1 MSPKFAKI
9 GLSVLVLGAAFGG
22 LFYTTL
28 AEGTE
33 YYKHVEEVM
42 VSPEPWYGKRLQLHG
57 YVTKDSI
64 RRKRES
70 LDYRFTVE
78 SKGHTVQASYTG
90 VVPDTFK
97 DGAEVVLKGRLGPHG
112 FVVEPDGVMA
122 KCPSKYDAS
131 PNAPVAQAG
140 PRKARGH
147 RVVRYGDGQPR
158 SPGAARRL
166 RRRELRGDDLRRRR
180 PAALDAAHR
189 QRGRRAVARLGAP
202 RPRLD
207 RADLG
212 VRVAGLQHQVRRR
225 QLRRRAAALLPG
237 DGVLGRARRLD
248 SLLGGA
254 AVDLRGGRHPRQPRD
269 PARADSLRRRDRRR
283 RWRCSSSS

>member
-1 MSPKFAKI
+1 MKHKAVKF
-9 GLSVLVLGAAFGG
+9 GLTGLVLALAFAG
-22 LFYTTL
+22 LMYSTL

-78 SKGHTVQASYTG
+78 SKGHTIQATYTG

-131 PNAPVAQAG
+131 PNAPV
-140 PRKARGH
+140 RKPDHAK
-147 RVVRYGDGQPR
+147 
-158 SPGAARRL
+158 
-166 RRRELRGDDLRRRR
+166 
-180 PAALDAAHR
+180 PAVTA
-189 QRGRRAVARLGAP
+189 
-202 RPRLD
+202 
-207 RADLG
+207 
-212 VRVAGLQHQVRRR
+212 
-225 QLRRRAAALLPG
+225 
-237 DGVLGRARRLD
+237 
-248 SLLGGA
+248 S
-254 AVDLRGGRHPRQPRD
+254 
-269 PARADSLRRRDRRR
+269 
-283 RWRCSSSS
+283 